1 MHVDSPIPDTLD
13 HRGSGTTSASVQQ
26 DPIVTVPFSS
36 IHRVEDF
43 RCSKSDRVSAF
54 LSKEAPSLLVA
65 NYCRIFI
72 LPSPSD
78 PAVVWGYYTLSAGIL
93 LKEQMSRSDERR
105 VPLGLH
111 APVARIG
118 FMGRDDRAEAGL
130 GRGLLIDAARR
141 IHRNPDIAAWGII
154 LEFGKW
160 AREQESLGLVS
171 QTGFQKLPSSPKL
184 ALCTAECANS
194 GTTTY
199 VTSWQNNLG

>member
-154 LEFGKW
+154 LESENGPENKNLWDWYLRQGFKSCRALPNSLYAPLSALIPELQPTSRPGKI
-160 AREQESLGLVS
+160 
-171 QTGFQKLPSSPKL
+171 T
-184 ALCTAECANS
+184 
-194 GTTTY
+194 
-199 VTSWQNNLG
+199 